1 MTTAPNPGSD
11 PQRPQSPRGAK
22 RAGALARLR
31 AARKPKNPTGDMT
44 LVEHLQ
50 ELRRRLF
57 FAVLFIGIGT
67 IVGFYWYAQA
77 PFSWPSLGDFL
88 RGPYCDLPAN
98 LRASFTNDNECRLLA
113 TKPFEMFMLRL
124 KVGAL
129 AGLVI
134 SSPFWLYQVWAF
146 VVPGLHKNERRWTY
160 IFVFFA
166 VLLFLAGAF
175 LSYFVMSQGLEFL
188 LSVGDEFQT
197 TALSGGDYYNYFLAM
212 LVIFGISFEVP
223 LVIVMLNIL
232 GILAYTAI
240 QGKRRLIIV
249 IVMIFAAVLTPGGE
263 PIAMVTM
270 GTAVCL
276 LVEIAFQLCRINDK
290 RRNRERPEWMDLD
303 DEQASGPIS
312 ASGPIGSAG
321 LEAPQPVDAPA
332 PVAPSSSGYSRA
344 QVRREQGLPPQSPQ
358 QMQQP
363 PVPARQASTQRRPQ
377 PGMMPPAPQQQAPNQ
392 QAPHQQTPQGRQ
404 TPDGGASAGP
414 SIFDDVL

>member
-1 MTTAPNPGSD
+1 MTTTPNPGSN
-11 PQRPQSPRGAK
+11 PQRPRRPQRPRGAT

-77 PFSWPSLGDFL
+77 PFGWPSLGDFL

-188 LSVGDEFQT
+188 LSVGEEFQT

-232 GILAYTAI
+232 GILEYTAI

-270 GTAVCL
+270 GSAVCL
-276 LVEIAFQLCRINDK
+276 LVEIAFQFCRINDK

-303 DEQASGPIS
+303 DEQASGPI
-312 ASGPIGSAG
+312 GSAG
-321 LEAPQPVDAPA
+321 LEAPA
-332 PVAPSSSGYSRA
+332 PVTAPEPVQPSSSGYSRA
-344 QVRREQGLPPQSPQ
+344 QVRREQGLPPQ
-358 QMQQP
+358 QP
-363 PVPARQASTQRRPQ
+363 PAPARPTSSRRRPQ
-377 PGMMPPAPQQQAPNQ
+377 PGMMPPAPPQAPNQ
-392 QAPHQQTPQGRQ
+392 SASQGKQTPG
-404 TPDGGASAGP
+404 GGASAGP